1 MELYNQYPY
10 RARKSCNVCKS
21 SSYLV
26 PRTTLIAEG
35 NKSTLTSVAQ
45 GTLNLLQNKKGT
57 NFDTSWTEA
66 YTQNPIKFISVPI
79 VGQIPVV
86 DVTTQT
92 NQTAQSFGIESIKI
106 EIAGANFIPRVVI
119 KFIDVRG
126 KTLFELPQILRMPI
140 FSFAVADI
148 LFDS

>member
-1 MELYNQYPY
+1 MGNNNLTSTNNILVKVDQNNLIYIDPNSVLSNGVVQPRSVEPENLVMYVNLE
-10 RARKSCNVCKS
+10 AD
-21 SSYLV
+21 LV

-57 NFDTSWTEA
+57 DFDTSWTEA

-92 NQTAQSFGIESIKI
+92 DQTA
-106 EIAGANFIPRVVI
+106 RV
-119 KFIDVRG
+119 
-126 KTLFELPQILRMPI
+126 LELK
-140 FSFAVADI
+140 V
-148 LFDS
+148 